1 MVGRR
6 ARDASGAAAP
16 DKLSPDHV
24 LKLFLPARVAMTSA
38 PQRSPPCWIRRSITR
53 VELVAELLDELK
65 AAATS
70 SAPHRGQLML
80 PGKLT

>member
-1 MVGRR
+1 
-6 ARDASGAAAP
+6 
-16 DKLSPDHV
+16 
-24 LKLFLPARVAMTSA
+24 MTSA